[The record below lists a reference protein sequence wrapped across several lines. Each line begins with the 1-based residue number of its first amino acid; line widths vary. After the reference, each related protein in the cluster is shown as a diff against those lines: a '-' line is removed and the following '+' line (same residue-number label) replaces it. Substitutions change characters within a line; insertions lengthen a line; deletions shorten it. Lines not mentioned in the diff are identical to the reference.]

1 MPDEHHLIVTGDVL
15 IDRHLYTGERATP
28 TTRDRRGVLE
38 KCELGGAYLLHRL
51 IARLFALDTQRLSR
65 EGQLPW
71 KAELAVVPPPH
82 IARPTG
88 RHGYAVWQPY
98 PMRKDKPDDPAKVW
112 RASQL
117 MGYGDDIAGLH
128 AAKACDVSAPNL
140 LVIDD
145 AGFLF
150 RDSSSHA
157 SWALAERGEAS
168 VLLKMSEPLAQGALW
183 DKLIE
188 RCAHRLICLVAAADL
203 RRETLALS
211 EGLSWEA
218 TLDDLWLALRDHPVA
233 HRLLACRHLVVTFS
247 SDAALWLDLTDPA
260 APLAHLCA
268 DPTRAEGE
276 WEAQFPG
283 EAFGFNTAMAAAL
296 ALELTVP
303 ADAARIGSATIDL
316 RPAMEAGLLAMRDL
330 KQYGHGKFGD
340 PDPPPTGYPID
351 RVAAKIGA
359 ARDGQIDKQ
368 ERLAGIEIAWRR
380 DTLVS
385 DPPWSVVEV
394 SQRPARSEKRQP
406 RLDLAWDVALR
417 GTNALEG
424 LPNAHFG
431 DLLTADRSEIET
443 LRYIRQRMV
452 AYREDPKPKRP
463 LSIGVF
469 GPPGAGKSFGVKQL
483 AVEVFKKESWRE
495 FNLSQFQDS
504 SDLNAAFHQVRD
516 MVVDG
521 LTPVVLWDEFDSRK
535 LFWLQFLLAPMQD
548 GRFQDHHLNHAVGKC
563 VFVFAGGTSWSF
575 AEFAPPDEKQD
586 DFKLSKGPDFVSRL
600 DAHFDVL
607 GPNPRERLSVPGGRT
622 DDPKDL
628 GYRLRRALQDVL
640 GAIPPGTIET
650 GGRTVDSK
658 DLDYRLR
665 RALLIRGFLK
675 CKAAETVDFDP
686 YLLHALLSVKKYIHG
701 ARSLEKLIQSL
712 RGGVPLVVRGSNL
725 PRPEQ
730 LKMYVEVEEFNRLI
744 HGDATEITRLLQDE
758 KVAAAIHETWRAL
771 SQKKQGRLD
780 RPYAELTEV
789 DKEDNRAAARRMP
802 QLLALAGLALRRA
815 GDEPQPP
822 LTETKGRDEP
832 EPPLTETEVREAIK
846 KNLEKMAEAEHIG
859 WMEHRK
865 RNGWQ
870 YDSERN
876 DARKRHPSMR
886 PYAELL
892 ETEKN
897 KDRDSILEY
906 QKFAARA
913 ECRIVRA
920 PPPHTE

>member
-1 MPDEHHLIVTGDVL
+1 MPDERHLIVTGDVL

-28 TTRDRRGVLE
+28 TTRDRRGVRE
-38 KCELGGAYLLHRL
+38 KCELGGAHLLHRL
-51 IARLFALDTQRLSR
+51 IARLFELDAQRFSR
-65 EGQLPW
+65 ERQLPW
-71 KAELAVVPPPH
+71 KVELAVEPPPH
-82 IARPTG
+82 IARPSG

-98 PMRKDKPDDPAKVW
+98 PLRKDKPDDPPKVW

-117 MGYGDDIAGLH
+117 MGYGDDVAGLH
-128 AAKACDVSAPNL
+128 AAKARVVPDPNL

-150 RDSSSHA
+150 RDSSSHP
-157 SWALAERGEAS
+157 SWALAERGEAW

-188 RCAHRLICLVAAADL
+188 RCPDRLICLVAAADV

-218 TLDDLWLALRDHPVA
+218 TLDDLRLALRDHPVA
-233 HRLLACRHLVVTFS
+233 HRLLRCAHLVVTFS

-276 WEAQFPG
+276 WEAQFSG

-303 ADAARIGSATIDL
+303 ADIARIGSATIDL

-330 KQYGHGKFGD
+330 KQYGHGEIGD
-340 PDPPPTGYPID
+340 RHSLGYPID
-351 RVAAKIGA
+351 RVAAKIKA
-359 ARDGQIDKQ
+359 ARDGQIAKQ
-368 ERLAGIEIAWRR
+368 ERLAGIEIAWGG
-380 DTLVS
+380 DTVVS
-385 DPPWSVVEV
+385 DPPWSVVEE

-431 DLLTADRSEIET
+431 ELLTADRTEIET
-443 LRYIRQRMV
+443 LRYIRQRMI
-452 AYREDPKPKRP
+452 AYREDSKPKRP

-548 GRFQDHHLNHAVGKC
+548 GRFQDHHLNHAIGKC
-563 VFVFAGGTSWSF
+563 VFIFAGGTTWSF
-575 AEFAPPDEKQD
+575 AEFTPPDEKLD
-586 DFKLSKGPDFVSRL
+586 EFKLSKGPDFVSRL

-607 GPNPRERLSVPGGRT
+607 GPNPRETLSVPVT
-622 DDPKDL
+622 YDPKDL
-628 GYRLRRALQDVL
+628 GYRLRRALLDVL
-640 GAIPPGTIET
+640 GTIPRETIEA
-650 GGRTVDSK
+650 GGRTVDPK
-658 DLDYRLR
+658 DLGYRLR

-675 CKAAETVDFDP
+675 CKAAESVDFDP

-725 PRPEQ
+725 PRTEQ

-744 HGDATEITRLLQDE
+744 YGDATEITRLLQDE

-771 SQKKQGRLD
+771 LREKGWPMQERLD
-780 RPYAELTEV
+780 RPYAELTDV

-802 QLLALAGLALRRA
+802 QVLALAGLALHRA
-815 GDEPQPP
+815 GDEPKPP
-822 LTETKGRDEP
+822 LNA
-832 EPPLTETEVREAIK
+832 TEVRETIEE
-846 KNLEKMAEAEHIG
+846 NLEKMAEAEHIG
-859 WMEHRK
+859 WMDHRT

-870 YDSERN
+870 YGSERN
-876 DARKRHPSMR
+876 DARKRHPAIR
-886 PYAELL
+886 PYAELP
-892 ETEKN
+892 EPEKT
-897 KDRDSILEY
+897 KDRSSIMEY
-906 QKFAARA
+906 PKFAARA
-913 ECRIVRA
+913 ECRIVRT
-920 PPPHTE
+920 PPPDTE